1 MDQLFKGGL
10 ILVAVLMGY
19 MIFESFVY
27 LNSFESFVHLVSAQ
41 TNATVTVLAS
51 VTTSVT
57 CNLSATTTN
66 FGTIGPSTVY
76 TSSPNV
82 TTTVSCNPSGGCQVQ
97 VKGQGN
103 GTNGGLYNSSANH
116 LIPSPAAG
124 FPDTATLVAGTEGY
138 GIQAATT
145 TAGSGVTLTLNSIY
159 NQTGNTVGK
168 VSTTPVILASSS
180 QPVANR
186 EVVVT
191 HKAAISGLTPAGSY
205 QDIIT
210 YDCVSN

>member
-10 ILVAVLMGY
+10 ILIALLMGY

-27 LNSFESFVHLVSAQ
+27 LASAQ
-41 TNATVTVLAS
+41 TNVTVTAT

-57 CNLSATTTN
+57 CSLSTTTTA
-66 FGTIGPSTVY
+66 FGTIDTSAVF

-97 VKGQGN
+97 INDTGGN
-103 GTNGGLYNSSANH
+103 NQPGLWNSSASY
-116 LIPSPAAG
+116 LIPSPDAA
-124 FPDTATLVAGTEGY
+124 FNATAILSAGTKGY

-145 TAGSGVTLTLNSIY
+145 SAGSGSTLTLNLRY
-159 NQTGNTVGK
+159 NQTGNTVGGL
-168 VSTTPVILASSS
+168 TTTTIQLASSTS
-180 QPVANR
+180 PTANR

-191 HKAAISGLTPAGSY
+191 HKTAIDGLTPAGSY
-205 QDIIT
+205 QDTIT
-210 YDCVSN
+210 YNCVSN

>member
-10 ILVAVLMGY
+10 ILIALLIVY

-27 LNSFESFVHLVSAQ
+27 LVSAQ
-41 TNATVTVLAS
+41 TNVTVTAT

-57 CNLSATTTN
+57 CSLSTTTTA
-66 FGTIGPSTVY
+66 FGTIDSNAIY

-97 VKGQGN
+97 INDTGSGSQP
-103 GTNGGLYNSSANH
+103 GLWNSSASY
-116 LIPSPAAG
+116 LIPSPNAA
-124 FPDTATLVAGTEGY
+124 FNATATLVAGTKGY

-145 TAGSGVTLTLNSIY
+145 SAGSGATLTLNPRY
-159 NQTGNTVGK
+159 NQTGNTVGGL
-168 VSTTPVILASSS
+168 TTTTIQLASSTS
-180 QPVANR
+180 PTANR

-191 HKAAISGLTPAGSY
+191 HKVAIDGLTPAGTY
-205 QDIIT
+205 NDTIT
-210 YDCVSN
+210 YNCVSN

>member
-1 MDQLFKGGL
+1 MDKLFKGGL
-10 ILVAVLMGY
+10 ILVAILMGY

-27 LNSFESFVHLVSAQ
+27 LVSAQ
-41 TNATVTVLAS
+41 TNVTVTAT

-57 CNLSATTTN
+57 CSFSTTTTA
-66 FGTIGPSTVY
+66 FGTIGPSAVY

-82 TTTVSCNPSGGCQVQ
+82 TTTVSCNPAGGCQVK
-97 VKGQGN
+97 VKDAGD
-103 GTNGGLYNSSANH
+103 GTNGGLYNSTANH

-168 VSTTPVILASSS
+168 LSTTSVVLASSS

-186 EVVVT
+186 EIVVT
-191 HKAAISGLTPAGSY
+191 HKAAVSGLTPAGSY
-205 QDIIT
+205 QDTIT

>member
-10 ILVAVLMGY
+10 ILIALLIVY

-27 LNSFESFVHLVSAQ
+27 LVSAQ
-41 TNATVTVLAS
+41 TNVTVTAT

-57 CNLSATTTN
+57 CSLSTTTTA
-66 FGTIGPSTVY
+66 FGTIDSNAIY

-97 VKGQGN
+97 INDTGGN
-103 GTNGGLYNSSANH
+103 NQPGLWNSSASY
-116 LIPSPAAG
+116 LIPSPNAA
-124 FPDTATLVAGTEGY
+124 FNETATLVAGTKGY

-145 TAGSGVTLTLNSIY
+145 SAGSGATLTLNPRY
-159 NQTGNTVGK
+159 NQTGNTVGGL
-168 VSTTPVILASSS
+168 TTTTIQLASSTS
-180 QPVANR
+180 PTANR

-191 HKAAISGLTPAGSY
+191 HKVAIDGLTPAGLY
-205 QDIIT
+205 NDTIT
-210 YDCVSN
+210 YNCVSN

>member
-1 MDQLFKGGL
+1 MDKLFKGGL
-10 ILVAVLMGY
+10 ILVAILMGY

-27 LNSFESFVHLVSAQ
+27 LVSAQ
-41 TNATVTVLAS
+41 TTGTVTVTATVATSITCSLS
-51 VTTSVT
+51 TTIT
-57 CNLSATTTN
+57 A
-66 FGTIGPSTVY
+66 FGTIGPSAVY

-82 TTTVSCNPSGGCQVQ
+82 TTTVSCNPAAGCQVQ
-97 VKGQGN
+97 VKDQGN
-103 GTNGGLYNSSANH
+103 GTNGGLYNSTANY

-145 TAGSGVTLTLNSIY
+145 TAGSGGTLSLNSIY
-159 NQTGNTVGK
+159 NQTGTTVGK
-168 VSTTPVILASSS
+168 LSITSVVLASSS
-180 QPVANR
+180 QPVSNR

-191 HKAAISGLTPAGSY
+191 HKAAVSGLTPAGSY
-205 QDIIT
+205 QDTIT